1 MNIGNKNIYEGISY
15 QILAINLDLRK
26 ECDIHKRICLKN
38 YDFTK
43 VFDDV
48 NHISRKSLGYHEHE
62 RSIYTFGVTINK
74 KRKRTQK
81 ILKIV
86 KGNRKKSYFW
96 GLDIKGLPPPPRT

>member
-1 MNIGNKNIYEGISY
+1 MP
-15 QILAINLDLRK
+15 K
-26 ECDIHKRICLKN
+26 ELCC
-38 YDFTK
+38 TK

-96 GLDIKGLPPPPRT
+96 GLDIKGLPPPLELSGHIFSDFF